1 MKRITSAVLF
11 CALVAMAAGC
21 AQPPRSVN
29 AVSAKR
35 RAVVAQPNEYFEKGD
50 YDRTIEIARQLIAN
64 NASDGAAW
72 YWLGAGNYMK
82 RQYAEAIPAVNNVL
96 RLAPNDPAWATSI
109 NNSYYYL
116 GFSFLMLGQY
126 DEAAITFNK
135 ALDRHPTV
143 APGDRPMVREYL
155 IGKAFSSLG
164 RGESDT
170 AVNDLHNAKEM
181 SDYPNYSYHLSL
193 VYYALGNKEK
203 AWEHRGGKG
212 MVGAQVK
219 DSSVA
224 GTTGA
229 EIISVVPGSP
239 AEKAGLLPGDI
250 ITSVNEHPIVDM
262 LVFVNTAKT
271 LDPGRTVTLKIVRA
285 GMARE
290 IPLLAGSA
298 ESIMDTDPLIA
309 PIVAKRKAEA
319 QDYQQASSK
328 NTIEGYAD
336 FLRAYPAT
344 SKRKTVLS
352 TMSQLIK
359 KQEDPTQGY
368 KKFLDEFQDG
378 TEFVPATYRLSLVGP
393 EGMRVGDILALLKEG
408 IADRV
413 IAAKIRMQNGIYR
426 DFDGKE
432 MVALKKMGM
441 TDVLI
446 EAMLDSTTRAK
457 RAQEELQ
464 KKKDMENLLA
474 EIQHAQKRLDEMK
487 AAQNQQQRQPQAAA
501 AGRPNSGPSASETFT
516 NCASQVAAL
525 EACKHLPWPANSVC
539 ASTAKAQFPCQ

>member
-1 MKRITSAVLF
+1 MKRTISAMLV

-35 RAVVAQPNEYFEKGD
+35 RAVVAQPNEYFDKGD
-50 YDRTIEIARQLIAN
+50 YDRTIEIARQMISS
-64 NASDGAAW
+64 NASDGAGW
-72 YWLGAGNYMK
+72 YWLCAGHFMK
-82 RQYAEAIPAVNNVL
+82 RQYADVIPAANNVL
-96 RLAPNDPAWATSI
+96 RLAPNDQAWAVSI

-116 GFSFLMLGQY
+116 GFSFLMLGKY
-126 DEAAITFNK
+126 DEAERTFNK

-155 IGKAFSSLG
+155 IGKAFSALG
-164 RGESDT
+164 RGENDT
-170 AVNDLHNAKEM
+170 AVNEMNKAKEM
-181 SDYPNYSYHLSL
+181 SDYPNYAYHLSL
-193 VYYALGNKEK
+193 IYYATGNKEK

-219 DSSVA
+219 DSSQA

-229 EIISVVPGSP
+229 EIVSVVPGGP

-250 ITSVNEHPIVDM
+250 ITSVNEHPIVGM
-262 LVFVNTAKT
+262 MVFMNTAKT
-271 LDPGRTVTLKIVRA
+271 LVPGKTATLTFVRE

-290 IPLLAGSA
+290 LPLQAASA
-298 ESIMDTDPLIA
+298 EAIMDADPLIA

-319 QDYQQASSK
+319 QDYQQAASN
-328 NTIEGYAD
+328 NTIEGYAE
-336 FLRAYPAT
+336 FLRAHPAT
-344 SKRKTVLS
+344 SMRKNVLT

-368 KKFLDEFQDG
+368 KKFLGEFQDG
-378 TEFVPATYRLSLVGP
+378 TELVPFTYRLSLVGP
-393 EGMRVGDILALLKEG
+393 EGMRVGDILGLLREG

-413 IAAKIRMQNGIYR
+413 IAAKIRMQNGIYK

-432 MVALKKMGM
+432 MVALKKMGI

-457 RAQEELQ
+457 REQEERQ

-487 AAQNQQQRQPQAAA
+487 AAQNQQQSQAAA
-501 AGRPNSGPSASETFT
+501 AGRPNSGPSASETLT